1 MNQISSRL
9 VFQNGKNAIK
19 RAGLNPA
26 SAVLSQSYLR
36 FEVPMSLSSTT
47 YTFDTLVNENANNF
61 NTATSFK
68 LNLQDAFVTSSIGL
82 FWADTT
88 SLTNANYNIFS
99 FDDRLSWSENA
110 WGLYNANIQL
120 TVNQRTILTGWDTS
134 RHYVANQYQNGS
146 VVAAQQATSVNQ
158 LNLADDGFYP
168 VEPNVVMVGSKKN
181 ILQLVL
187 PQALQSLPTSGAGR
201 IICIFRGLL
210 AQNVTPVN

>member
-1 MNQISSRL
+1 MNQISQRL

-26 SAVLSQSYLR
+26 SAVLSQSFLR
-36 FEVPMSLSSTT
+36 FEVPMTTTSTS

-61 NTATSFK
+61 NSVTSSK
-68 LNLQDAFVTSSIGL
+68 LNLQDAFVVSGIGL
-82 FWADTT
+82 YWADTT
-88 SLTNANYNIFS
+88 TLTAADYNLYS
-99 FDDRLSWSENA
+99 FDDRFFWTEDA
-110 WGLYNANIQL
+110 WGIYNASLTL

-134 RHYVANQYQNGS
+134 RHYMAPQYQAG
-146 VVAAQQATSVNQ
+146 TSPVTVNQ

-168 VEPNVVMVGSKKN
+168 VEPNIVMVGSKKN

-187 PQALQSLPTSGAGR
+187 PQALQTLPTSGQGR
-201 IICIFRGLL
+201 IVCIFRGLL